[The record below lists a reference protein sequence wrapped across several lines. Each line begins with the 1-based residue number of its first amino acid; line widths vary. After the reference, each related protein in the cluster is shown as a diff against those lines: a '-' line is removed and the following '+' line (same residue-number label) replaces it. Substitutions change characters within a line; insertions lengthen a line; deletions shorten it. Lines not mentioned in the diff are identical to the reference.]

1 MAKKGLKTVTSGTK
15 TLSVPKR
22 GSTSSK
28 ILVTGKSG
36 DYEWLPQ
43 PPKFANQRHAML
55 YGFSLAGVDGYTR
68 EQAAKAANINLRS
81 CFWKRAGELIDF
93 SYLEKVMVGGE
104 QLTRKSDLDGD
115 QGVWRITKEGRKQLE
130 MWGWR

>member
-1 MAKKGLKTVTSGTK
+1 MAKKGLKTVTSGMK

-22 GSTSSK
+22 GSKSTN
-28 ILVTGKSG
+28 VTLNQMVDWSTGAA
-36 DYEWLPQ
+36 
-43 PPKFANQRHAML
+43 PPRFANQRHAML
-55 YGFSLAGVDGYTR
+55 YGFSLAGIDGYTR